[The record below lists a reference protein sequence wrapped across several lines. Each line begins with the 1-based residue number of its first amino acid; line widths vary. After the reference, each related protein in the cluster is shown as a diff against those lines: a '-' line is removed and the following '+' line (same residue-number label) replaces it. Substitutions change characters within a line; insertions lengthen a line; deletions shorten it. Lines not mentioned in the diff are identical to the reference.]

1 MGRGSLRNV
10 TRRGKLLKLLSGETL
25 HLREPFLRGM
35 RALCMAPELYLHW
48 RMESD
53 EEWEVQPEFWS

>member
-10 TRRGKLLKLLSGETL
+10 TRRGKL
-25 HLREPFLRGM
+25 HLREPFLLGM
-35 RALCMAPELYLHW
+35 RTLCMAPELYLHW